1 MVILVLALAAPL
13 QAIERLSIPQYPMI
27 CQTEKQST
35 LWSLPDMTDCPIPAP
50 NISHVPI
57 SQTRNVYMLN
67 DLEYTTQGW
76 ACRKIRKTLRKFTT
90 LSNVPINEPVGS
102 EILPVDEQECKR
114 MIKNKECS
122 LGKLIEE
129 NDLWTTSNKIDASPK
144 MWFIGSFWWTEVKSE
159 NCLLFSVQINSH
171 WGEEGIGTSFG
182 ESNNCSYSKGL
193 CVLSDNTV
201 LKWEPTKDRMCRYIK
216 IGTWE
221 GKFLDNT
228 WLSDDAQ
235 LALHFAKPT
244 PKFWDCSNILEI
256 SEQGLATVTRS
267 RSKRSV
273 SNQKLSLVTS
283 PEMAAKL
290 TYLDK
295 EMADTL
301 TFTFTHSLKTFC
313 QNLDLVKKWAL
324 AAYLSN
330 PTGLARMI
338 FENDYVTAKREGS
351 SLLRVWPCIPIKNDE
366 YSFKATNLSECFD
379 LIPIQFKAE
388 SREHLAFLNPL
399 TMTIEPTARKAPCS
413 IYGKTIVE
421 INHEVLE
428 VNQTSGEFR
437 KIQPRPINLRELKS
451 YSIPEIKSHSFHQL
465 MLVNLTDLKTHTFM
479 SNLVRAS
486 EISYRIEQKDM
497 HIVKTLSDQ
506 WKEAGNSL
514 VTEIIG
520 DYTWIWKVI
529 ISILIAILTLDLVI
543 RWGIKAAEN
552 YLGQGQLGNMLF
564 GQSRNIINR
573 ARQTSINRNTEEI
586 PMVKV
591 NKNPEFK
598 REKTPSVRSQRRKMS
613 WIPKVSKF
621 PQSVETEGHT
631 VNVMRANKMCDKKLS
646 KDMDATASQNF
657 SINTLQSCPTIT
669 GVFINNKAVKC
680 LIDTGASISI
690 APISLARTLG
700 LNLTPATISITSASG
715 HEINV
720 LAQAEVLLEIADTKL
735 PVTIR
740 VVEDNQITG
749 NRTYQLIIGCDILK
763 RLPPITFDFNKG
775 KINFENKFNYSDKN
789 KSKSK
794 NMRVAAIEAKTILP
808 GKHGLVSVKIK
819 TNGGE
824 KLALVHSLDQRLEKD
839 HLALIEA
846 VVTPNAKENKILIAN
861 PTTEPK
867 HICKGMHI
875 ALADEV
881 WSINE
886 QPWLTQVENI
896 NVNEYVNT
904 VEANPTFKVD
914 FSKSSVQGEDR
925 QKLEKLCEE
934 FSDVFS
940 KTQYDLG
947 SCIAGEYDIITTT
960 EEPITSRPH
969 RVPFKYREELQK
981 HIEALLKSGVMVKS
995 DTPWV
1000 SNIVLVQ
1007 KKDGGLRPCIDFRKL
1022 NEVTVPD
1029 HFPLPR
1035 LESIM
1040 ERIGNCNYYSS
1051 LDLSSGYLQIR
1062 LTERASRKCG
1072 VIMEDEIYQMTH
1084 MPFGLRNA
1092 TSAFARVMAH
1102 VISGLDECVLA
1113 YVDDFLV
1120 FTKSPDFDEHLN
1132 ALRQVFTRL
1141 RKYFLKISPK
1151 KCIFASRE
1159 MNFLGYTINAKGY
1172 TPSIAKVETI
1182 NNLPAPTTVKEV
1194 RQAIG
1199 MASFF
1204 RKHIQNF
1211 SLIVE
1216 PLTKLTRKE
1225 IEFHWGDEQQQAFDK
1240 IKKIL
1245 TSQPVLVFPDYEK
1258 PFHIFTDA
1266 SLTGQGG
1273 ALMQKDI
1280 ENNTYKAIAYCSRT
1294 LTISERKWAPVQIEL
1309 GAIIFSLRQFRP
1321 FIYMAEIELHTD
1333 HKPLAYLLKKA
1344 DASPNLARW
1353 LIELQNYNIKI
1364 VHIAGKENLL
1374 ADALS
1379 RLQNQPEVEQT
1390 ELEDIAEFPVC
1401 FTLPIKDGLINEH
1414 YASVLT
1420 LRKENENYAIDIK
1433 QEQENDMEAADYI
1446 KFIKTGELPEDI
1458 SPNDQ
1463 EKFVLNA
1470 ENLRIIGD
1478 ILCHKLPNLKPRIFV
1493 PSSLRALIFDSF
1505 HSSQLGGGHMNLKKT
1520 LKKCRKY
1527 YWPRMHA
1534 DILTWTRNCITCQ
1547 LRHSPN
1553 PPYRAEMQMVPVNTL
1568 FAKVGLDLAGPFPLT
1583 QNGNKHVMNII
1594 CWFTKYVISVP
1605 VPDTKAMT
1613 LAKAFLNNCYLKYGG
1628 CVELVTDNATAF
1640 TSEFFKDFCSMLYIN
1655 KSYATPHW
1663 SQGNSVTE
1671 RSFRTFHNILSKY
1684 ISKDQPDF
1692 DEFLDCACFCYNTSI
1707 HASTG
1712 ETPFFLMFGRDP
1724 IFCVDQ
1730 ILDPSVYSPVAFTDI
1745 SEFKQRLITSL
1756 RCAWEA
1762 ADEAN
1767 KQAQLRAKTQY
1778 DKLVRNPTVTVG
1790 DRVLLRNYAGKI
1802 GTSKKFHMPWK
1813 GVFRVVKI
1821 DGVHVTIVS
1830 CNSPQGTPRKVH
1842 INQLKKCFEALT
1854 PACTVPELSS
1864 EEEKALERAEEN
1876 EGIENENISQ
1886 EIETPDIQ
1894 ENQNSNTE
1902 LVQKNTQ
1909 KKYNLRENPKK
1920 KKFSF

>member
-1 MVILVLALAAPL
+1 MPLTIPELNISNISENNDNNWADESQVDGQVRHPPMSTDEGLHTLNMLHHEGIPSLEVYSDDNIISFDKWGKKFLERIKVFGIKLSEEEKLARLSLFLEDTPKRIFEELSPTQKLTCEMALQSIRKELDSPQRRALSRQALLMCRQHEGESVKDFLSRFRPLAMATAADISGPNKERYLCELLLERLRPNIAFCMKLLNFSQTDRGFEQLCLDLREVEIMLPGGTGSMFDMPNQEVHAMQQSNPFNVPGKFQSLNPTNPNRQKLGQRQHNPRRDMNYRDTRQMRTPTNDRRWNNRPICNYCSKVGHFANVCRTRIADFQTQRGQGRREPDVGPSNMSNDSGMLKEILSTLKNMQVGSSKNNGSSQNVNLLHGETKPINEEPEEKQSNVEKEKPSIVSWEPFKLSPKLLPMVILVLALATPL
-13 QAIERLSIPQYPMI
+13 QAMERLSIPQYPMI
-27 CQTEKQST
+27 CQTEKQPT
-35 LWSLPDMTDCPIPAP
+35 LWSLPDMTDCPIPSP

-102 EILPVDEQECKR
+102 ETLPVGEQECSK
-114 MIKNKECS
+114 MIKDKECS
-122 LGKLIEE
+122 LGKLTEE
-129 NDLWTTSNKIDASPK
+129 NNLWTTSNKIDSSPK
-144 MWFIGSFWWTEVKSE
+144 MWFIGSFWWTEVQSE

-193 CVLSDNTV
+193 CVLSDNTI

-256 SEQGLATVTRS
+256 SEQGLATVTSS
-267 RSKRSV
+267 RSKRSNN
-273 SNQKLSLVTS
+273 NQKLSLVTS

-413 IYGKTIVE
+413 THGKIIVE

-437 KIQPRPINLRELKS
+437 KIQPRPFNLRELKS

-520 DYTWIWKVI
+520 DYTWLWKVI
-529 ISILIAILTLDLVI
+529 ISILIAILTLDLLI

-564 GQSRNIINR
+564 GQGRNVISRARPTSFNRNI
-573 ARQTSINRNTEEI
+573 EEI

-598 REKTPSVRSQRRKMS
+598 RDKTPSVKSQKRKMS

-631 VNVMRANKMCDKKLS
+631 VNAMRVNKTCDKELS

-720 LAQAEVLLEIADTKL
+720 LAQAEVLLEIAGTKL

-775 KINFENKFNYSDKN
+775 KINFENNFNYSDKN
-789 KSKSK
+789 KSKSR
-794 NMRVAAIEAKTILP
+794 NMRVAAMEAKTILP
-808 GKHGLVSVKIK
+808 GKHGLVSVKIR

-867 HICKGMHI
+867 HICKGMHV

-881 WSINE
+881 WSIDE

-1007 KKDGGLRPCIDFRKL
+1007 KK
-1022 NEVTVPD
+1022 
-1029 HFPLPR
+1029 
-1035 LESIM
+1035 
-1040 ERIGNCNYYSS
+1040 ERRS
-1051 LDLSSGYLQIR
+1051 
-1062 LTERASRKCG
+1062 
-1072 VIMEDEIYQMTH
+1072 
-1084 MPFGLRNA
+1084 
-1092 TSAFARVMAH
+1092 
-1102 VISGLDECVLA
+1102 
-1113 YVDDFLV
+1113 
-1120 FTKSPDFDEHLN
+1120 
-1132 ALRQVFTRL
+1132 
-1141 RKYFLKISPK
+1141 
-1151 KCIFASRE
+1151 
-1159 MNFLGYTINAKGY
+1159 
-1172 TPSIAKVETI
+1172 
-1182 NNLPAPTTVKEV
+1182 
-1194 RQAIG
+1194 
-1199 MASFF
+1199 
-1204 RKHIQNF
+1204 
-1211 SLIVE
+1211 
-1216 PLTKLTRKE
+1216 
-1225 IEFHWGDEQQQAFDK
+1225 
-1240 IKKIL
+1240 
-1245 TSQPVLVFPDYEK
+1245 
-1258 PFHIFTDA
+1258 
-1266 SLTGQGG
+1266 
-1273 ALMQKDI
+1273 
-1280 ENNTYKAIAYCSRT
+1280 
-1294 LTISERKWAPVQIEL
+1294 
-1309 GAIIFSLRQFRP
+1309 
-1321 FIYMAEIELHTD
+1321 
-1333 HKPLAYLLKKA
+1333 
-1344 DASPNLARW
+1344 
-1353 LIELQNYNIKI
+1353 
-1364 VHIAGKENLL
+1364 
-1374 ADALS
+1374 
-1379 RLQNQPEVEQT
+1379 
-1390 ELEDIAEFPVC
+1390 
-1401 FTLPIKDGLINEH
+1401 
-1414 YASVLT
+1414 
-1420 LRKENENYAIDIK
+1420 
-1433 QEQENDMEAADYI
+1433 
-1446 KFIKTGELPEDI
+1446 
-1458 SPNDQ
+1458 
-1463 EKFVLNA
+1463 
-1470 ENLRIIGD
+1470 
-1478 ILCHKLPNLKPRIFV
+1478 
-1493 PSSLRALIFDSF
+1493 
-1505 HSSQLGGGHMNLKKT
+1505 KT
-1520 LKKCRKY
+1520 L
-1527 YWPRMHA
+1527 H
-1534 DILTWTRNCITCQ
+1534 
-1547 LRHSPN
+1547 
-1553 PPYRAEMQMVPVNTL
+1553 
-1568 FAKVGLDLAGPFPLT
+1568 
-1583 QNGNKHVMNII
+1583 
-1594 CWFTKYVISVP
+1594 
-1605 VPDTKAMT
+1605 
-1613 LAKAFLNNCYLKYGG
+1613 
-1628 CVELVTDNATAF
+1628 
-1640 TSEFFKDFCSMLYIN
+1640 
-1655 KSYATPHW
+1655 
-1663 SQGNSVTE
+1663 
-1671 RSFRTFHNILSKY
+1671 
-1684 ISKDQPDF
+1684 
-1692 DEFLDCACFCYNTSI
+1692 
-1707 HASTG
+1707 
-1712 ETPFFLMFGRDP
+1712 
-1724 IFCVDQ
+1724 
-1730 ILDPSVYSPVAFTDI
+1730 
-1745 SEFKQRLITSL
+1745 
-1756 RCAWEA
+1756 
-1762 ADEAN
+1762 
-1767 KQAQLRAKTQY
+1767 
-1778 DKLVRNPTVTVG
+1778 
-1790 DRVLLRNYAGKI
+1790 
-1802 GTSKKFHMPWK
+1802 
-1813 GVFRVVKI
+1813 
-1821 DGVHVTIVS
+1821 
-1830 CNSPQGTPRKVH
+1830 
-1842 INQLKKCFEALT
+1842 
-1854 PACTVPELSS
+1854 
-1864 EEEKALERAEEN
+1864 
-1876 EGIENENISQ
+1876 
-1886 EIETPDIQ
+1886 
-1894 ENQNSNTE
+1894 
-1902 LVQKNTQ
+1902 
-1909 KKYNLRENPKK
+1909 
-1920 KKFSF
+1920 